1 MLYASVRGLLLVLLL
16 WFSYSSTQ
24 VLLHMHLE
32 FMVKCHADAGTYSVC
47 DYMTPYYSFNYLH
60 LISSTQSGCETKYTL
75 TENKTTRNVNCYQI
89 LIRVSCSLIPCSGSK
104 DCRRVCM
111 KYIGSFKRTIW
122 SPIPNSMFQ
131 HLAQLH
137 ATLSNI
143 IKLANLRLVTAGEK
157 TVWALQPC
165 SI

>member
-1 MLYASVRGLLLVLLL
+1 
-16 WFSYSSTQ
+16 
-24 VLLHMHLE
+24 
-32 FMVKCHADAGTYSVC
+32 
-47 DYMTPYYSFNYLH
+47 
-60 LISSTQSGCETKYTL
+60 
-75 TENKTTRNVNCYQI
+75 
-89 LIRVSCSLIPCSGSK
+89 
-104 DCRRVCM
+104 M

-157 TVWALQPC
+157 TV
-165 SI
+165 